1 LVRSAVIAPVHNY
14 LLTTETG
21 ARVNSAYNAHLVPFY
36 EKHAV
41 PIVDAASAFV
51 TDTAVPVLYSVTEPV
66 RDTVSRHV
74 VEPYRERV
82 GAVYA
87 KYLGPTV
94 DATTGAVSV
103 VVDQWVTP
111 VVATGRAFVVY
122 VAEYVVPMGSS
133 AVNDY
138 VVPFYRDTVYPRWNE
153 QIRPALCRYSKIVVH
168 YTRTEVLPAF
178 GDGASRGY
186 VVSRDFAMTHIV
198 PHAKRATIYTYV
210 FLRTHVT
217 PPIRR
222 LYEQNLQAHVDRVVP
237 WEHVTKVS
245 GAVKRVGCGFLA
257 FVKGFAEEF
266 YFMCYTIVTG
276 DEHPLVVS
284 RLKKAEEEMK
294 KTTTTTAAEAAA
306 AKMKAVVEK
315 PVEMGQ
321 QLQGLARKLSGSA
334 RQWIQVARGWVG
346 SAASTAMGGVV
357 SYESR
362 MRATAS
368 LQWSQATE
376 AVDVVTSV
384 IAEELYP
391 TESAVT
397 TSESVVVVVVK
408 EETSEE
414 LVVTAEDVIKRPDAH
429 VASFVNVDTE
439 YLREFVV
446 ETPAEE
452 TPIQDEDEEE
462 TPVEETRASES
473 AVPVVVPVEEPVVV
487 VEQVVEL
494 PSIDTP
500 TPIVSIVEAP
510 QVDIPES
517 VVSVIET
524 PSVDI
529 PAPVVNVVDIPSVD
543 IPAPIFKAIETLQ
556 VDTPEPVV
564 SVIEVPPVETF
575 ALFETSVVA
584 TPEQEKET
592 ESSVVEPEKETAPF
606 VVEPEK
612 ETAPSVVE
620 QQTTSTT
627 ETSDNAIP
635 VLAEEAASLV
645 YEVRDAMA
653 GVLIGDDERTVFS
666 DLVKSATSGTD
677 KLEQFPSVL
686 NDIDSTPVIVAEE
699 TAAAPF
705 VPQTTVPSVI
715 ASESTSVVGLVDEDV
730 RKAASNWVKDA
741 RESISKELAQE
752 RTRAGGSPADD
763 ETEVLLPFVPVE
775 ETSALIVDATTPE
788 QLVAESVAAS
798 LAQQPAAEPRR
809 VPTRVAA
816 DKPVDLPPVPPSPSQ
831 PTTVIP
837 VAEVKQP
844 QPQQQ
849 QKPSAGERI
858 ESVKRLKKP
867 VADATTT
874 GDATTKGPRKIKK
887 TKKRIQGSFKRLV
900 EVGRVVLITHGED
913 AGKIATIVD
922 IVDHNRAIV
931 DGPTTDVKR
940 QIITYKNVVLT
951 DIVVKCL
958 PRTIGTKALAKFL
971 EKEQVV
977 ETWQKTAWA
986 QKLEARKRRANMSDF
1001 DRFKL
1006 MRLKK
1011 QQRDIVNRQS
1021 AVLRK
1026 ERA

>member
-1 LVRSAVIAPVHNY
+1 MTKRKNAATTARSAQSVSAAVQPKTCSAGCGFCGWALRRIVLAYILFISLFTCPTTPDHFICRSQALVRSAVIAPVHNY

-74 VEPYRERV
+74 VEPYREKV
-82 GAVYA
+82 GAAYA

-153 QIRPALCRYSKIVVH
+153 QIRPALCRYSKIVVR
-168 YTRTEVLPAF
+168 YTRTEVLPAI

-245 GAVKRVGCGFLA
+245 GAVKRAGCGFLA

-284 RLKKAEEEMK
+284 RLKKTEEEMK
-294 KTTTTTAAEAAA
+294 KTTTAAEAAA

-384 IAEELYP
+384 IAEELYH

-397 TSESVVVVVVK
+397 TSEPVVVVK
-408 EETSEE
+408 ETSEE
-414 LVVTAEDVIKRPDAH
+414 LVVTVEDVVKRPDAH
-429 VASFVNVDTE
+429 VASFVNLDTE

-452 TPIQDEDEEE
+452 TPIQKEEEEE
-462 TPVEETRASES
+462 TPAEETRASES
-473 AVPVVVPVEEPVVV
+473 AIPVVVPVEEPVVV

-494 PSIDTP
+494 PSIDIP
-500 TPIVSIVEAP
+500 APVVSIVETP
-510 QVDIPES
+510 QVDIPEP

-529 PAPVVNVVDIPSVD
+529 PALVVNVVDIPSVD
-543 IPAPIFKAIETLQ
+543 IPAPIFKVVETLQ
-556 VDTPEPVV
+556 ADIPEPVV
-564 SVIEVPPVETF
+564 SVIEIPPVETF
-575 ALFETSVVA
+575 SLFETSVVA

-592 ESSVVEPEKETAPF
+592 APSIIEPEKEP
-606 VVEPEK
+606 
-612 ETAPSVVE
+612 APSAVE

-627 ETSDNAIP
+627 ETSGNAIP

-653 GVLIGDDERTVFS
+653 GVLIGEDERAVFS

-677 KLEQFPSVL
+677 KLEQFPTVL
-686 NDIDSTPVIVAEE
+686 NDIDSTPVVAEE

-705 VPQTTVPSVI
+705 VPQTTVPSAI
-715 ASESTSVVGLVDEDV
+715 ALESTSVVGLVDEDV

-752 RTRAGGSPADD
+752 RTRAGGLPADD
-763 ETEVLLPFVPVE
+763 ETEVLLPFVHVE

-798 LAQQPAAEPRR
+798 PAQQPAEPRR

-831 PTTVIP
+831 PTAVIP
-837 VAEVKQP
+837 AAEVK
-844 QPQQQ
+844 QQ
-849 QKPSAGERI
+849 QKPSAGEKI

-867 VADATTT
+867 VADATT

-887 TKKRIQGSFKRLV
+887 TKKRI
-900 EVGRVVLITHGED
+900 
-913 AGKIATIVD
+913 
-922 IVDHNRAIV
+922 
-931 DGPTTDVKR
+931 VK
-940 QIITYKNVVLT
+940 KS
-951 DIVVKCL
+951 
-958 PRTIGTKALAKFL
+958 P
-971 EKEQVV
+971 
-977 ETWQKTAWA
+977 
-986 QKLEARKRRANMSDF
+986 
-1001 DRFKL
+1001 
-1006 MRLKK
+1006 
-1011 QQRDIVNRQS
+1011 
-1021 AVLRK
+1021 
-1026 ERA
+1026 

>member
-1 LVRSAVIAPVHNY
+1 
-14 LLTTETG
+14 
-21 ARVNSAYNAHLVPFY
+21 
-36 EKHAV
+36 
-41 PIVDAASAFV
+41 
-51 TDTAVPVLYSVTEPV
+51 
-66 RDTVSRHV
+66 
-74 VEPYRERV
+74 
-82 GAVYA
+82 
-87 KYLGPTV
+87 
-94 DATTGAVSV
+94 
-103 VVDQWVTP
+103 
-111 VVATGRAFVVY
+111 
-122 VAEYVVPMGSS
+122 
-133 AVNDY
+133 
-138 VVPFYRDTVYPRWNE
+138 
-153 QIRPALCRYSKIVVH
+153 
-168 YTRTEVLPAF
+168 
-178 GDGASRGY
+178 
-186 VVSRDFAMTHIV
+186 
-198 PHAKRATIYTYV
+198 
-210 FLRTHVT
+210 
-217 PPIRR
+217 
-222 LYEQNLQAHVDRVVP
+222 QNLQAHVDRVVP

-529 PAPVVNVVDIPSVD
+529 PAPVVNVVDIPS
-543 IPAPIFKAIETLQ
+543 
-556 VDTPEPVV
+556 
-564 SVIEVPPVETF
+564 
-575 ALFETSVVA
+575 
-584 TPEQEKET
+584 
-592 ESSVVEPEKETAPF
+592 
-606 VVEPEK
+606 
-612 ETAPSVVE
+612 
-620 QQTTSTT
+620 
-627 ETSDNAIP
+627 
-635 VLAEEAASLV
+635 
-645 YEVRDAMA
+645 
-653 GVLIGDDERTVFS
+653 
-666 DLVKSATSGTD
+666 
-677 KLEQFPSVL
+677 
-686 NDIDSTPVIVAEE
+686 
-699 TAAAPF
+699 
-705 VPQTTVPSVI
+705 
-715 ASESTSVVGLVDEDV
+715 
-730 RKAASNWVKDA
+730 
-741 RESISKELAQE
+741 
-752 RTRAGGSPADD
+752 
-763 ETEVLLPFVPVE
+763 
-775 ETSALIVDATTPE
+775 
-788 QLVAESVAAS
+788 
-798 LAQQPAAEPRR
+798 
-809 VPTRVAA
+809 
-816 DKPVDLPPVPPSPSQ
+816 
-831 PTTVIP
+831 
-837 VAEVKQP
+837 
-844 QPQQQ
+844 
-849 QKPSAGERI
+849 
-858 ESVKRLKKP
+858 
-867 VADATTT
+867 
-874 GDATTKGPRKIKK
+874 
-887 TKKRIQGSFKRLV
+887 
-900 EVGRVVLITHGED
+900 
-913 AGKIATIVD
+913 
-922 IVDHNRAIV
+922 
-931 DGPTTDVKR
+931 
-940 QIITYKNVVLT
+940 
-951 DIVVKCL
+951 
-958 PRTIGTKALAKFL
+958 
-971 EKEQVV
+971 
-977 ETWQKTAWA
+977 
-986 QKLEARKRRANMSDF
+986 
-1001 DRFKL
+1001 
-1006 MRLKK
+1006 
-1011 QQRDIVNRQS
+1011 
-1021 AVLRK
+1021 
-1026 ERA
+1026 